1 MAFEKSVL
9 FSDAKP
15 VYRLNLAIFYA
26 SQEIY
31 DKALEFA
38 KISPRDDS
46 WYSLFSAWL
55 YVMLDKNDEAE
66 KIIDEL
72 IKSKNLVAE
81 AYNLRAYMLFKSGK
95 MDDALRLLDRVSQG
109 DSSDLV
115 NYNKAFLNLHL
126 NNYDEAEKI
135 IDDIVKNNPNYYKA
149 WLAQAILSFIKH
161 DEAAAVEALNG
172 AKKLKHAG
180 FKSWLKKA
188 SSASNSSDSEESL
201 KALLD
206 CVAYATDIDLK
217 FYIPEMFSLSYND
230 TVGFFAFDRL
240 DAVFM
245 QKNM

>member
-1 MAFEKSVL
+1 M
-9 FSDAKP
+9 
-15 VYRLNLAIFYA
+15 
-26 SQEIY
+26 
-31 DKALEFA
+31 LE
-38 KISPRDDS
+38 
-46 WYSLFSAWL
+46 
-55 YVMLDKNDEAE
+55 KNDDAE
-66 KIIDEL
+66 KIIDDL
-72 IKSKNLVAE
+72 IKSKQLVTE
-81 AYNLRAYMLFKSGK
+81 AYNLRAYMLFRSGK
-95 MDDALRLLDRVSQG
+95 MEDALRVLERATQG
-109 DSSDLV
+109 SSTDLI

-135 IDDIVKNNPNYYKA
+135 IDDIVKHSPDYYKA

-161 DEAAAVEALNG
+161 DESAAVEALNG

-188 SSASNSSDSEESL
+188 SAASNSSDSEDSL
-201 KALLD
+201 NALLD
-206 CVAYATDIDLK
+206 CVTYATDIDLK